1 MTEENTI
8 YEALAAHL
16 DRLPAGFP
24 RTPGGVEMRILR
36 RLFTPEEAKLTQL

>member
-1 MTEENTI
+1 MEKEQSI

-24 RTPGGVEMRILR
+24 RTPDGVEMRILR
-36 RLFTPEEAKLTQL
+36 RLFTPA